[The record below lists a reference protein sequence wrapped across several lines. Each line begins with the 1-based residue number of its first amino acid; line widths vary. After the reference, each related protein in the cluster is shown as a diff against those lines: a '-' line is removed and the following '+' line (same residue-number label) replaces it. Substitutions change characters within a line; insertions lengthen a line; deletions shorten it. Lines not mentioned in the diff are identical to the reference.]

1 MTTMGRSAITVCVPV
16 AADGTIDTRWGRA
29 DRVALA
35 QVEAGQIVSWEE
47 IEVSW
52 GTLHDQS
59 AEGAH
64 HARVVTFLREHGVHT
79 VLAGHMGEGMRHTL
93 AKMGLRVRFG
103 ISGDARAAARTAAT
117 D

>member
-1 MTTMGRSAITVCVPV
+1 MTGSRPPIRVCVPV
-16 AADGTIDTRWGRA
+16 AVDGTIDPRWGRA

-35 QVEAGQIVSWEE
+35 EIDAGQIVSWAE

-52 GTLHDQS
+52 GTLHDQG

-64 HARVVTFLREHGVHT
+64 HARVVTFLREHRVQT
-79 VLAGHMGEGMRHTL
+79 VVASHMGEGMRHTL
-93 AKMGLRVRFG
+93 AKMGLRVQLG
-103 ISGDARAAARTAAT
+103 ITGDARAAVRAAVT

>member
-1 MTTMGRSAITVCVPV
+1 MIGGRPALRVCVPV
-16 AADGTIDTRWGRA
+16 AADGTIDPRWGRA

-35 QVEAGQIVSWEE
+35 EVDAGQIVSWTE

-52 GTLHDQS
+52 GTLHDQG

-64 HARVVTFLREHGVHT
+64 HARVVRFLREHSVQI
-79 VLAGHMGEGMRHTL
+79 VVASHMGEGMRHTL
-93 AKMGLRVRFG
+93 AKLGLRVQLG
-103 ISGDARAAARTAAT
+103 VAGEARAAVRAAIT